1 MFITRKIIG
10 DIKDARDKIHGVKK
24 IEGKVVLV
32 KDNVLG
38 FNDMSASVID
48 RVSELVGDGVSLQ
61 LVSAVHG
68 ENGIINNNL

>member
-1 MFITRKIIG
+1 MFIGKKIIG
-10 DIKDARDKIHGVKK
+10 DIKDVRDKIHGKKK

-38 FNDMSASVID
+38 FNDITASVID
-48 RVSELVGDGVSLQ
+48 RVSELLGDGISLQ

-68 ENGIINNNL
+68 ENGIRINL